1 VVGCWRGY
9 LSGARCRLAYGLA
22 DATAIHCLS
31 KCRIG
36 LPFWYWLTQVD
47 PDKGPLNVCV
57 CVRACVHVVVKMEW
71 CTTFTHFISTV
82 GLALSGCLCYSGL
95 VEDGYHQNPYHN
107 AVHAADV
114 TQAVNCFM
122 LETKVC

>member
-1 VVGCWRGY
+1 MPYWFTFLV
-9 LSGARCRLAYGLA
+9 LAYPGRPGHR
-22 DATAIHCLS
+22 AI
-31 KCRIG
+31 KR
-36 LPFWYWLTQVD
+36 
-47 PDKGPLNVCV
+47 VCV
-57 CVRACVHVVVKMEW
+57 CACVRACMCVVKMEW